1 MQIRN
6 QFSYEWEMT
15 MAMFARHE
23 AGKALAFLRQCQ
35 RYGHWYNARNA
46 KRLVAQYNKEAAE
59 HLRRAKEEV
68 IG

>member
-6 QFSYEWEMT
+6 QFTYEWHMT
-15 MAMFARHE
+15 MAEFARHE

-35 RYGHWYNARNA
+35 KLGHWYNARSA
-46 KRLVAQYNKEAAE
+46 RRLVAQYNREAAE
-59 HLRRAKEEV
+59 HLRLAKQEV

>member
-6 QFSYEWEMT
+6 QFSYEWELT
-15 MAMFARHE
+15 MVKVARHE

-35 RYGHWYNARNA
+35 RWGHQYNARNA
-46 KRLVAQYNKEAAE
+46 ARLVAQYNREAAE
-59 HLRRAKEEV
+59 HLRLAKQEV